1 MMRLPQAFWLLWFG
15 QACNRIG
22 TLAPAF
28 LVLYLEQGK
37 LVNSQTTPVIVGL
50 FGAGVVASGL
60 IGGGVADAIGPR
72 RTIVFAQPAA
82 AATALAF
89 LTTHNVNLLCLLSLL
104 TGFLS
109 AVDRPAGAGL
119 IAKIVPKEDFSKAYS
134 LYMVG
139 FNVGMSL
146 GPVLSG
152 FLLSWYPPA
161 LFVVWALC
169 ACVYA
174 LLVCALPADEP
185 RRAAGPSE
193 SSVLRNAARGVVEPF
208 RSRLMLGF
216 LALTFLMACVY
227 LQVNS
232 TLPLGMRD
240 QGLGPGEIGM
250 VLAVNAVLSVV
261 LLPLVP
267 RITRGMADV
276 LPLMLSSG
284 FIAVGFGLNF
294 LAHGVPT
301 FIVTTVIWTIG
312 EVLWTTVS
320 ADFVAKRAPAGR
332 VSTYQ
337 GSFFFAWNAAFV
349 AGGPVGIA
357 LAAACGYTTLWIAAL
372 ALGLAVTLGF
382 TLLTRIPGFHPAD
395 RAPAGVP
402 ADATASATA
411 AEHTAAP
418 APAGHAPSH

>member
-1 MMRLPQAFWLLWFG
+1 MRLPKAFWLLWLG

-28 LVLYLEQGK
+28 LVLYLEQGE
-37 LVNSQTTPVIVGL
+37 LVNSRTTPVIVGL

-60 IGGGVADAIGPR
+60 VGGAVADAIGPR
-72 RTIVFAQPAA
+72 RTIIAAQPLA

-89 LTTHNVNLLCLLSLL
+89 LATSNELLLCLLSLL

-119 IAKIVPKEDFSKAYS
+119 IAKIVPQEDFARAYS

-152 FLLSWYPPA
+152 VLLAACPSA
-161 LFVVWALC
+161 LFVVWA
-169 ACVYA
+169 ACSGLYA
-174 LLVCALPADEP
+174 LLVCALPADDA
-185 RRAAGPSE
+185 RRPAGQDDT
-193 SSVLRNAARGVVEPF
+193 SVLRSAVRGVAEPF
-208 RSRLMLGF
+208 RSRVMLVF
-216 LALTFLMACVY
+216 LSLTFLMACVY

-232 TLPLGMRD
+232 TLPLGMRAE
-240 QGLGPGEIGM
+240 GLGPGQIGL

-267 RITRGMADV
+267 RVIAGMPEV
-276 LPLMLSSG
+276 VPIMLASG
-284 FIAVGFGLNF
+284 LVAVGFGLNV
-294 LAHGVPT
+294 LAHGVPV
-301 FIVTTVIWTIG
+301 FVVTTVIWTLG

-320 ADFVAKRAPAGR
+320 ATFVAKRAPAGR

-357 LAAACGYTTLWIAAL
+357 VATSYGYATLWLAAL

-382 TLLTRIPGFHPAD
+382 RALVTIPGFHPAPGTSPAAPGTSPAAAA
-395 RAPAGVP
+395 APAASP
-402 ADATASATA
+402 ADA
-411 AEHTAAP
+411 HT
-418 APAGHAPSH
+418 H